1 MNKNKN
7 NDVVEIMDLE
17 NISFNTD
24 EEPTNTTGLFDLEV
38 DPLPDVFLRILA
50 EEEENNE

>member
-1 MNKNKN
+1 MKKN

-38 DPLPDVFLRILA
+38 DPLPEIFQKILEEA
-50 EEEENNE
+50 ENE